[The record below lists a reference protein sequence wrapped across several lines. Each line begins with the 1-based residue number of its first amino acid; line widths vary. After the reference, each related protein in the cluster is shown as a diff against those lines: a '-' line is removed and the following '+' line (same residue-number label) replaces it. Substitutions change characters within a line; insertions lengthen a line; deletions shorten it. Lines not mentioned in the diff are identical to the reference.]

1 MQRKLTLSC
10 AAVICLIMMLL
21 GSGYTYAANPEVH
34 ITAKPTWLCTYK
46 EYNQKS
52 SLRAIRDGYYNSLFE
67 EQIHIEKKAQY
78 MHYVREIVSATGI
91 QNGSQI
97 TVSFD
102 PTYERIDFHEITVWR
117 NNKPQNRL
125 NLAAFKILA
134 DEQDLSK
141 FIYQGTYSANVI
153 LSDIRK
159 GDRIEYSFTI
169 TGENPIFGN
178 KFCQDIYLQG
188 SKPIPHLYVSLISSE
203 ARKLNMRL
211 FNKAKKPVVTKEN
224 GMSHFTWEDFQVQP
238 AVDND
243 NEPSW
248 FNGYNYV
255 QLSDFGDWKEVTDWA
270 LSINQPATN
279 IKGELAQLIDSLKRK
294 SGNDKA
300 AFFRNA
306 ARVVQDEVRYM
317 GIEIGE
323 YSHRANR
330 PEKVYAQ
337 RYGDCKDKS
346 LLLVSILRANGI
358 DASMVLVNSGLE
370 DKIDQFIPTAKAFDH
385 AVVTANVDGKQ
396 VWVDATIS
404 NQGGDGT
411 DVYFPNYG
419 KGLVLKPDNLGLTT
433 IPDSKT
439 GKTICVE
446 TFTVG
451 KKDKDVKLEVRTT
464 YTRDKA
470 DNERYQLE
478 SAGMAEIEKNYLD
491 YYSKTYSNI
500 QSKDSIKVM
509 DDIHKNV
516 ITTIENYTLD
526 DLYKR
531 DTTTG
536 RSNAEFYASY
546 IGDKLPSISN
556 HLQTPISV
564 NFPFNYDY
572 TIKVVM
578 QNGWNIPD
586 AHNEIKRDAYQFTSD
601 YSTTEDTLFLHYSFA
616 YLKDHVPADKME
628 EFKKDIEDLKNGGG
642 LSYTI
647 GHSMDDAPFILNA
660 WMMVGVLLLA
670 GVMAYIGIRIYRTE
684 TPGIVFTKG
693 ASFTPVGGWLI
704 LVLVSLAVTSI
715 GTIVVLFT
723 DKYFSITKW
732 NTFMYGSNSIG
743 YRSLIIY
750 EAMGRVI
757 LAGYSAFCFILLL
770 KRRDILPK
778 FIIGFYISVAVFF
791 VVDYFMAIA
800 FNFQTETIGLAILR
814 SLIFAGVWISY
825 FKKSV
830 RVEQTCIV
838 PYPTHNY
845 SFEDHHD
852 QQALIIKAAPPT
864 GQPPDIMNP

>member
-1 MQRKLTLSC
+1 MQLKPTLSR

-34 ITAKPTWLCTYK
+34 ITPKPTWLSTYK

-52 SLRAIRDGYYNSLFE
+52 PLRAIRDGYYNSLFE

-78 MHYVREIVSATGI
+78 THYVREIVSGTGI

-102 PTYERIDFHEITVWR
+102 PAYERLDFHEITVWR

-134 DEQDLSK
+134 DEQDFSK

-203 ARKLNMRL
+203 ARKLNMKL
-211 FNKAKKPVVTKEN
+211 FNKAKKPAVTKEN
-224 GMSHFTWEDFQVQP
+224 GMSHYTWEDFQVQP

-248 FNGYNYV
+248 SNGYNYV
-255 QLSDFGDWKEVTDWA
+255 QLSDFGSWKEVTDWA

-279 IKGELAQLIDSLKRK
+279 IKGELAQLVDSLKRK

-300 AFFRNA
+300 AYFRNA
-306 ARVVQDEVRYM
+306 TRVVQDEVRYM

-358 DASMVLVNSGLE
+358 DANMVLVNSGIE
-370 DKIDQFIPTAKAFDH
+370 DKIDQFIPTANAFDH
-385 AVVTANVDGKQ
+385 AVVTANVNGKQ

-404 NQGGDGT
+404 NQGGDGA
-411 DVYFPNYG
+411 DIYFPDYG
-419 KGLVLKPDNLGLTT
+419 KGLVLKAGNTGLTT

-439 GKTICVE
+439 GKTVCVE

-451 KKDKDVKLEVRTT
+451 SKDKDVKLDVHTT
-464 YTRDKA
+464 YTLDKA
-470 DNERYQLE
+470 DRERDQLE
-478 SAGMAEIEKNYLD
+478 SAGMAETEKNYLD
-491 YYSKTYSNI
+491 YYSKIYSKI
-500 QSKDSIKVM
+500 QSRDSVKVI

-516 ITTIENYTLD
+516 LTIIESYTVN

-536 RSNAEFYASY
+536 RSSAEFYANY
-546 IGDKLPSISN
+546 IGDELPSISN
-556 HLQTPISV
+556 HLQTPVAVS
-564 NFPFNYDY
+564 FPFNYDY
-572 TIKVVM
+572 TIKVIM

-586 AHNEIKRDAYQFTSD
+586 AHNEIKRNAYQFTSD
-601 YSTTEDTLFLHYSFA
+601 YSTTEDTLFLHYRFA
-616 YLKDHVPADKME
+616 YLKNYVAADHAD
-628 EFKKDIEDLKNGGG
+628 EFKKDIEDLKNGGA
-642 LSYTI
+642 LSYRI
-647 GHSMDDAPFILNA
+647 GHSMDDAPFVLNT
-660 WMMVGVLLLA
+660 WMMVAALLLA
-670 GVMAYIGIRIYRTE
+670 GVMVYLGIRIYRAE

-693 ASFTPVGGWLI
+693 ASFTPIGGWLVV
-704 LVLVSLAVTSI
+704 VLISLAATSI
-715 GTIVVLFT
+715 AGIVVLFN
-723 DKYFSITKW
+723 DKYFSIAKW
-732 NTFMYGSNSIG
+732 NTFMYGSDSIG

-757 LAGYSAFCFILLL
+757 LIGYSIFCFILLL
-770 KRRDILPK
+770 KKRDILPK
-778 FIIGFYISVAVFF
+778 FIIGFYISVAAFF
-791 VVDYFMAIA
+791 IVDYFVATA
-800 FNFQTETIGLAILR
+800 FDFQTESLGLAIFR
-814 SLIFAGVWISY
+814 SLIFAGIWITY
-825 FKKSV
+825 FKQSV
-830 RVEQTCIV
+830 RVEQTFIV
-838 PYPTHNY
+838 PYPAHNY
-845 SFEDHHD
+845 SFEEHHE
-852 QQALIIKAAPPT
+852 
-864 GQPPDIMNP
+864 QPV